1 MAGPTT
7 AERGARKPPD
17 GPEGPDGKA
26 RPRREDTPAGRFRR
40 PGPRSLLIA
49 LAAIALIAGT
59 VWLLYGSSW
68 LRAEHVATRGT
79 DVLTPGEVRAA
90 AAVPMGAPLISVDT
104 DAIEARLRQELPRI
118 DSVAVERSWPD
129 GIELVVT
136 ERKPVLLLEKG
147 TKFVEVDANG
157 VRFATVGKAPA
168 GVPLL
173 RMEVDGS
180 PSLNRFGP
188 DRLVAEAVRVR
199 SELPAKVAADLQSMK
214 VVSYD
219 YISLELSGN
228 RTVVW
233 GSSGEGGVKARALE
247 ALMKAAPEA
256 GHFDVSAPSAPAS
269 SGS

>member
-17 GPEGPDGKA
+17 GPEGPDGEA
-26 RPRREDTPAGRFRR
+26 RPRRDDTSAGRFRR

-49 LAAIALIAGT
+49 LGALVLIAGA

-68 LRAEHVATRGT
+68 LRTEHVATRGT
-79 DVLTPGEVRAA
+79 DVLAPGEVRAA
-90 AAVPMGAPLISVDT
+90 AAVPIGAPLISVDT
-104 DAIEARLRQELPRI
+104 DALETRLRQKLPRI

-147 TKFVEVDANG
+147 TKFIEVDAGG

-168 GVPLL
+168 GVPRL
-173 RMEVDGS
+173 RLQVDDS
-180 PSLNRFGP
+180 PSLDRFGAE
-188 DRLVAEAVRVR
+188 RLAAEAVRVR
-199 SELPAKVAADLQSMK
+199 SELPAKAAADLRSMK

-219 YISLELSGN
+219 YISLELTGN

-233 GSSGEGGVKARALE
+233 GSSEEGEAKARALE

-256 GHFDVSAPSAPAS
+256 EYFDVSAPSAPAAA
-269 SGS
+269 GS